1 MGLLDSVTGA
11 LNGNTS
17 SSQNDIVSTIMNL
30 IGGQSGGL
38 NGLISQFTSKG
49 LGDII
54 SSWVGTGKNLPI
66 SAQQIQ
72 DVLGSDTVKNLA
84 SKLNID
90 TGSLTSQL
98 SNLLPQVVD
107 KITPD
112 GKVPEGDILNKGM
125 SMLGGL
131 FGN

>member
-11 LNGNTS
+11 LSGNTND
-17 SSQNDIVSTIMNL
+17 SQNDIVSTIMNL
-30 IGGQSGGL
+30 IGGQSGWL

>member
-11 LNGNTS
+11 IGGGTGG
-17 SSQNDIVSTIMNL
+17 SQNDIISSIMNL

-66 SAQQIQ
+66 SSDQIQ
-72 DVLGSDTVKNLA
+72 NVLGSDTIKNIA

-90 TGSLTSQL
+90 TDICNKSIIKLTSSGSRQINTGWK
-98 SNLLPQVVD
+98 S
-107 KITPD
+107 
-112 GKVPEGDILNKGM
+112 
-125 SMLGGL
+125 S
-131 FGN
+131 